1 MTVQEAKD
9 ILAKDSAKENLKYEN
24 KYDVFIGDLVKET
37 FDDDIG
43 FPNGYIINVAAVDK
57 GKQPKKDDW
66 IEWFVSKIDGHCEL
80 AEPFESAFF

>member
-9 ILAKDSAKENLKYEN
+9 ILAKDSAKENLKYNN

-43 FPNGYIINVAAVDK
+43 LPNGYIINVATVDK